1 MKRHSF
7 KDKMKWVRGVLIGAL
22 FLLQTTASAIA
33 HPFIIDQENV
43 GICTGGVNA
52 NAQEFT
58 PTLDALDVVEIFIG
72 PRNPDTVA
80 VVNIRIGS
88 ITGPIIGTS
97 LPTGPVPGS
106 PIVHF
111 DFPSTVPLVPG
122 DLYVYEVSIL
132 SGGFNFCTGPN
143 TYPGGRA
150 IMFGVPHPNIDSFF
164 RLGVSS
170 DVPPTVICKEA
181 ILSPVVLGP
190 AEGKAEIVFV
200 QSDTEI
206 HQQFSVRIERALAN
220 NSYRALVEI
229 SSGERV
235 DLGQQL
241 DFGFVETDRDGNANI
256 TWRSSPK
263 NGERDI
269 RPLLPPG
276 NDVRNFAGVM
286 VAHGGGTIISLSGKF
301 SFCRQ
306 KCESSAVGCFT
317 DWLSSADYQNE
328 FNRQVANGF
337 YPVIVEGRN
346 QAGQSQFRAVFVPF
360 PTGVVF
366 FFESRHGITREFY
379 EQRNAE
385 LLQQGFTQIWVQS
398 FPDAA
403 GIDRYQATWVKTSQ
417 SN

>member
-1 MKRHSF
+1 MNRNSY
-7 KDKMKWVRGVLIGAL
+7 KDKVKWVRRVL
-22 FLLQTTASAIA
+22 
-33 HPFIIDQENV
+33 IDQENV
-43 GICTGGVNA
+43 DVCTGGVNA

-111 DFPSTVPLVPG
+111 DFPSRVPLVPG
-122 DLYVYEVSIL
+122 DLYVYEVSTL
-132 SGGFNFCTGPN
+132 SGGFSFCTGPN

-150 IMFGVPHPNIDSFF
+150 IVFGVPRPDVDSFF

-170 DVPPTVICKEA
+170 DVPATICKEA
-181 ILSPVVLGP
+181 ILSPVVSGP
-190 AEGKAEIVFV
+190 AGGKAEILFV

-206 HQQFSVRIERALAN
+206 DQQFSVRIELALPS
-220 NSYRALVEI
+220 NSYRILVEI

-235 DLGQQL
+235 DLRQQL
-241 DFGFVETDRDGNANI
+241 DFGSVETDRSGNVNV
-256 TWRSSPK
+256 TWSSSPK

-276 NDVRNFAGVM
+276 IDVRNFAGVI
-286 VAHGGGTIISLSGKF
+286 VAHGGGTIILLSGKF
-301 SFCRQ
+301 S
-306 KCESSAVGCFT
+306 SSAVGCFT

-346 QAGQSQFRAVFVPF
+346 QAAQSQFRAVFVPF

-398 FPDAA
+398 FTDAA
-403 GIDRYQATWVKTSQ
+403 GIDRYQATWVKIS
-417 SN
+417 